1 MKKVK
6 KFICTT
12 DKETRDKLIAEGLIE
27 IKNANGVYTFLSNG
41 KINFELDNSKIKLTN
56 SLCI

>member
-1 MKKVK
+1 MNEVK
-6 KFICTT
+6 TFICTT
-12 DKETRDKLIAEGLIE
+12 DEETRKKLIAEGLIE
-27 IKNANGVYTFLSNG
+27 VKNANGVYTFLSNG